1 MIIKNNTTNLLFTLS
16 LLLILPFVQKQWFN
30 LYSFNINDFS
40 FYSVLYYLSGIICP
54 SLVFLNSL
62 KNYTYFNFNKNNIHS
77 KNIIKGKR
85 LLFLVAINLIFL
97 SYFIADYLYINFDL
111 IFNLFI
117 KGINLPKPDILQLSF
132 FIFLISILLIFKKS
146 RFLLKKL
153 ILINFIFISL
163 YLWDLQINNINV
175 DDKFH
180 IYRYFSLDDL
190 NLINVFFLFAIEISF
205 FTWSFLSYKTNLS
218 DWIVHKPQKEDVI
231 PFLNMFIFYFLI
243 IIYYS
248 ILSGNF

>member
-1 MIIKNNTTNLLFTLS
+1 MILKNNTRKLLFTLS
-16 LLLILPFVQKQWFN
+16 FLLILPHVQKQWFN
-30 LYSFNINDFS
+30 LYLFNINKLS
-40 FYSVLYYLSGIICP
+40 FYSILYYLSGTICP
-54 SLVFLNSL
+54 SLVCLYSL
-62 KNYTYFNFNKNNIHS
+62 ENYTYYNFKKNNIHS

-111 IFNLFI
+111 IFNLFLE
-117 KGINLPKPDILQLSF
+117 GIYLPKPDILQLSF

-153 ILINFIFISL
+153 ILINFILISL
-163 YLWDLQINNINV
+163 YLWHLQINNINV

-180 IYRYFSLDDL
+180 IYRYFGLNDL
-190 NLINVFFLFAIEISF
+190 NLINIFILVAIEISF

-218 DWIVHKPQKEDVI
+218 DWIVQKPQKGDLI
-231 PFLNMFIFYFLI
+231 PILNMFVFYFFI

-248 ILSGNF
+248 ILT